1 MPSNFNVIYL
11 GRLPL
16 MDTTRGNITPE
27 SANQFVGRTFGSE
40 ADPLFEDFRHLSQRP
55 GYNNFS
61 ANSPTNVYN
70 NDADPNQRAGAQY
83 EYFRT
88 TADGGETW
96 TPHAY
101 DALAVYNNST
111 ITYVDGTT
119 ANVQVHLIQ
128 DYNGET
134 FWAPQTSQNAYQD
147 AMEAKPIQSLTV
159 GTLNTNYANL
169 TAYRDI
175 WEYAVCFAA
184 GTLIETADGSR
195 RIETLRRGDLVLT
208 KDNGLQP
215 IRWIGSRKIGTA
227 VLQENPNLRPI
238 RIKAGALGA
247 GTPASDLVVSP
258 QHRVLVRSKI
268 AQRMFGAI
276 EVLIAAKHLLE
287 IDGIEIAQDIA
298 EVEYFH
304 FMFDAHEVIL
314 ANGAEAESLYTGP
327 EALKAV
333 SPAARDEILAL
344 FPELRDMD
352 STALAPSARPLVKG
366 RVGRQLAGRHARNRR
381 ELVS

>member
-16 MDTTRGNITPE
+16 MDTTRGNAAAE
-27 SANQFVGRTFGSE
+27 SAGQFVGRTFGSE
-40 ADPLFEDFRHLSQRP
+40 ADPLFEDFRHLAQRP
-55 GYNNFS
+55 GYNNFA

-101 DALAVYNNST
+101 DAMATYTNST

-119 ANVQVHLIQ
+119 ATVQAHIFQ

-134 FWAPQTSQNAYQD
+134 FWAPQVEQNSFQD
-147 AMEAKPIQSLTV
+147 AMEAKPIRSLTLGV
-159 GTLNTNYANL
+159 RSTPEANL

-184 GTLIETADGSR
+184 GTSISTADGSR
-195 RIETLRRGDLVLT
+195 RIEALQRGDLILT
-208 KDNGLQP
+208 KDNGLQA
-215 IRWIGSRKIGTA
+215 IRWIGSRKLSAAELA
-227 VLQENPNLRPI
+227 VYPKLRPI
-238 RIKAGALGA
+238 RFKAGALGTD
-247 GTPASDLVVSP
+247 TPASDLLVSP

-268 AQRMFGAI
+268 AQRMFGLD
-276 EVLIAAKHLLE
+276 EVLVAAKHLLE
-287 IDGIEIAQDIA
+287 IDGIENAQDIA

-304 FMFDAHEVIL
+304 FMFDAHEIVL
-314 ANGAEAESLYTGP
+314 ANGAETESLFTGP

-333 SPAARDEILAL
+333 SPKARDEILTL
-344 FPELRDMD
+344 FPELRGMEPM
-352 STALAPSARPLVKG
+352 AVREPARPLVKG
-366 RVGRQLAGRHARNRR
+366 RVGRQLADRYARNGQQ
-381 ELVS
+381 LVN